1 MRDTTWRRR
10 LQFHA
15 VALGIVALAILFG
28 QIVTLLQTPSFHLT
42 SDSPRYFEGAA
53 RILQG
58 GPISTPLDTGGYSL
72 FLVPFVLLNGT
83 GHVAYIVY
91 AQMLLM
97 VLSVFE
103 VYVLTYRITGQRWI
117 GAVVACILALNVY
130 VLNWEREI
138 MTEALAFW
146 MIITVFL
153 MFEHALR
160 TSSNRWLVGALLFS
174 GLTVVERPLYVYV
187 PAVLI
192 VVLVYRAVRLRAV
205 RATWKPMLI
214 AATVGYGVVGLV
226 ILSNLI
232 NFGYGGVSYVST
244 INMLGKIMEYHMEN
258 LAATPQDMAI
268 SQQITAYLQT
278 SPETEPWH
286 FLIADPQYTSNYLA
300 PIASY
305 ASDIID
311 HHPITFIGDGIP
323 DIVLTL
329 GAPPRD
335 YAPVIKPTRLLDFML
350 NLSADALLSYWLLPA
365 LALIAIIWMLFTP
378 QDTRLVLLG
387 TIALLVGVDVIMS
400 GALTYQTILK
410 SGFIY
415 NEFYRM
421 RVPCDWAMFLL
432 TITVP
437 LMGIQALWQRRT
449 ASRTRVAVAAVPPSA
464 LDAETPTLV
473 MPRIRLRQPAE
484 VTTMPLPIVPP
495 APEEIATMPLPSV
508 PKDGPP
514 LP

>member
-1 MRDTTWRRR
+1 MRNTKWRSR

-15 VALGIVALAILFG
+15 IALGIVALAILFG
-28 QIVTLLQTPSFHLT
+28 QIVTLHQTPLFHLT
-42 SDSPRYFEGAA
+42 SDSPRYFEGAT
-53 RILQG
+53 RILRG

-83 GHVAYIVY
+83 GHLTYIVY

-103 VYVLTYRITGQRWI
+103 VYLLTYRIAGHRWI
-117 GAVVACILALNVY
+117 GVVVASILALNVY
-130 VLNWEREI
+130 VLDWEREI

-153 MFEHALR
+153 VFEHALR
-160 TSSNRWLVGALLFS
+160 TSNNRWLVVALLLA

-192 VVLVYRAVRLRAV
+192 VVLVYRAVRMRVV
-205 RATWKPMLI
+205 RATWKPILI
-214 AATVGYGVVGLV
+214 ASTVGYGVIGLV

-232 NFGYGGVSYVST
+232 NFGYGGISYVSN

-258 LAATPQDMAI
+258 LATTPQDMAI

-286 FLIADPQYTSNYLA
+286 FLIADPQYTNNYLA
-300 PIASY
+300 PISRY

-311 HHPITFIGDGIP
+311 HHPATFIGDGIP

-329 GAPPRD
+329 SAPPHD
-335 YAPVIKPTRLLDFML
+335 YAHVIKPTRLLNFMQ
-350 NLSADALLSYWLLPA
+350 NLSVDALLSYWLLPA
-365 LALIAIIWMLFTP
+365 LALIALIWMLFTP
-378 QDTRLVLLG
+378 QDTRIVLLG
-387 TIALLVGVDVIMS
+387 SIALLVGGDVIMS

-432 TITVP
+432 TLVVP
-437 LMGIQALWQRRT
+437 MMGIQALWQRCIGWLNQ
-449 ASRTRVAVAAVPPSA
+449 VALHAEPPNA
-464 LDAETPTLV
+464 LNAETPTLV
-473 MPRIRLRQPAE
+473 MPRIRLRQPTE
-484 VTTMPLPIVPP
+484 VMTMPFPILPQV
-495 APEEIATMPLPSV
+495 PEEIATMPLPKV
-508 PKDGPP
+508 PKEGPP